1 MVEVDIAAVR
11 LARVEAV
18 EKAAPWKT
26 KVSQLMKLFKEDAEL
41 NAIKQPVLR
50 RFYED
55 QNEMISFME
64 ERYIMDQEGR
74 TVGHS
79 LETSIHLDTLS
90 QHRMVSLKARVD
102 ALSPLVCRGSVQE
115 TVKQDEEAST
125 ASTQLAINLSFALNV
140 ALVVLKMIALVIS
153 GTHLSIT
160 FKSRALGIAVGWV
173 KLRVDF
179 DKAPWMQARWRCW
192 PR

>member
-41 NAIKQPVLR
+41 NAIKKPVLR

-74 TVGHS
+74 TVGPAC
-79 LETSIHLDTLS
+79 LPFPRDNTHLDTLS
-90 QHRMVSLKARVD
+90 TPGRLLSTTKAG
-102 ALSPLVCRGSVQE
+102 ALSSMVCRGCVQE

-153 GTHLSIT
+153 GTRLSIT
-160 FKSRALGIAVGWV
+160 IRGAGLLAFAVGWI

-179 DKAPWMQARWRCW
+179 EVQGRM
-192 PR
+192 